1 MGKGEEPQTDLQQ
14 VRKMVRDAEL
24 VLKEMKEVTRSKNY
38 YLNLHRKMNDLAE
51 ERLTKF
57 ALKRWSLKD
66 YLGFTEI
73 KKRADSGWDEG
84 DA

>member
-38 YLNLHRKMNDLAE
+38 YRNLHRKMNDLAE
-51 ERLTKF
+51 DRLTKF